1 MRYRLTRLRDGAGDS
16 GPMSQTIE
24 WDDDEKA
31 TICENARPKVGA
43 SMRVGTFIARSYQ
56 WQDWWVTTPVTE
68 IIEET
73 ENYCR
78 FKTQNSEYEWRN
90 DV

>member
-31 TICENARPKVGA
+31 TICENARPKIGA
-43 SMRVGTFIARSYQ
+43 SMIVGSYMASYL
-56 WQDWWVTTPVTE
+56 WQDWWMTTPVTE

-78 FKTQNSEYEWRN
+78 FKTQNSEYEWTR
-90 DV
+90 DE

>member
-43 SMRVGTFIARSYQ
+43 SMIVGSYMASYL
-56 WQDWWVTTPVTE
+56 WQDWWMTTPVTE

-78 FKTQNSEYEWRN
+78 FKTQNSEYEWTR
-90 DV
+90 DE